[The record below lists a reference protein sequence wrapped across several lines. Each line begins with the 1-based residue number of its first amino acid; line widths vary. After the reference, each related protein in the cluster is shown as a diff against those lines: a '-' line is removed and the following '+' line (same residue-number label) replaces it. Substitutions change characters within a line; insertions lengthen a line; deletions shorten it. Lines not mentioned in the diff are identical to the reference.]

1 MGLQRM
7 AARSRQ
13 RGLSFI
19 GVIFVGLIA
28 VAAFAIGGQSVPV
41 FIEYAAIKKAAAK
54 ASRDGNTVPE
64 IRAAF
69 DRAAQIDDIHSIS
82 GKDLEI
88 TKRNDKIVVSFS
100 YAREIA
106 LAGPAYLVY
115 RFQESTH

>member
-1 MGLQRM
+1 MQRT
-7 AARSRQ
+7 AIRSRQ

-28 VAAFAIGGQSVPV
+28 VAAFAIGGQSVP
-41 FIEYAAIKKAAAK
+41 IYLEYAAIKKAAAK
-54 ASRDGNTVPE
+54 AAREGSTVPD

-69 DRAAQIDDIHSIS
+69 DRAAAIDDIHSIA

-88 TKRNDKIVVSFS
+88 TKRNDKIIVSFS
-100 YAREIA
+100 YAREIP

-115 RFQESTH
+115 RFQESTN

>member
-1 MGLQRM
+1 MGLQRT
-7 AARSRQ
+7 ATRSRQ

-19 GVIFVGLIA
+19 GLIFVGLIA

-54 ASRDGNTVPE
+54 AANAGSTVPE

-88 TKRNDKIVVSFS
+88 TKRNDKIVVSFN
-100 YAREIA
+100 YAREIP

-115 RFQESTH
+115 RFQESTN

>member
-1 MGLQRM
+1 MGLH
-7 AARSRQ
+7 RSATRARQ

-41 FIEYAAIKKAAAK
+41 FLEYANIKKAAAK
-54 ASRDGNTVPE
+54 AARDGNTVPE

-88 TKRNDKIVVSFS
+88 TKRNDKIVVSFN
-100 YAREIA
+100 YAREIP

-115 RFQESTH
+115 RFQESTN